1 MDTTIIQQPNVSTTV
16 LEPADDLDVNN
27 RRKSEIARLRLEKEQ
42 DQQDVLL
49 SQSIIKRRN
58 WMQKYK
64 VSEKIVFE
72 LFAEFSSMMHI
83 HKKDYGVP

>member
-1 MDTTIIQQPNVSTTV
+1 MQPNVSSVV
-16 LEPADDLDVNN
+16 LDSQDIDAKN
-27 RRKSEIARLRLEKEQ
+27 RKKSEITKLRHERED

-49 SQSIIKRRN
+49 SQSIIKRRA

-64 VSEKIVFE
+64 ISEKIVFE

-83 HKKDYGVP
+83 HRKDYGVP